1 MKFENKGLTYS
12 ILYSEEDSKKISEKF
27 KLNVSGSGY
36 LEVDKRDQEVVK
48 FHFDDT
54 PDVDSDDHIRMCKI
68 FSKLYYKVYK
78 R

>member
-36 LEVDKRDQEVVK
+36 LEVDKRDQEVIK

-54 PDVDSDDHIRMCKI
+54 PDADSDDHIRMCKI